1 MKFSNYL
8 KDKRFFLTFYVL
20 LMSFVSLVLFLSTAE
35 LNMMNNILYINIS
48 GLLFLIFYLVFGFF
62 NQRKFYQE
70 MKSLAESE
78 QERILG
84 GLPKAQTYEQKLY
97 LDVVK
102 NNNMNYMQK
111 MEKLHDEKREQQ
123 EFVMSWIH
131 EVKLPIAASRLIIE
145 KSEDKPAEWLTD
157 KFEDELQKID
167 DYVEQA
173 LYYSRIDS
181 FSKDYFI
188 TEVNLNKIIK
198 SSVKKYAK
206 LFIAKDIQIDIADK
220 NQYVQSDS
228 KWLGFVIDQ
237 LLTNA
242 LKYTDEGGK
251 IAISFEED
259 SKEKRVLISDNGIG
273 IKMEDINRVFDRGF
287 TGTAGRSSAKSTGM
301 GLYLAKQLATKLGH
315 ELTISST
322 ENEFT
327 TVVVHFPKIRNY
339 YHL

>member
-1 MKFSNYL
+1 MKFSRYL
-8 KDKRFFLTFYVL
+8 KDKRFFLAFYVL

-70 MKSLAESE
+70 IKRVAESD
-78 QERILG
+78 QEGVLA
-84 GLPKAQTYEQKLY
+84 GLPKAQTYERKLY
-97 LDVVK
+97 LDLIK
-102 NNNMNYMQK
+102 NNNINYMHK
-111 MEKLHDEKREQQ
+111 LEKLHDEKREQQ

-188 TEVNLNKIIK
+188 TEVNVNQIIK
-198 SSVKKYAK
+198 SSIKKYAK

-251 IAISFEED
+251 IAIVFEED

-287 TGTAGRSSAKSTGM
+287 TGTAGRSGAKSTGM

-315 ELTISST
+315 GLTISST

>member
-1 MKFSNYL
+1 
-8 KDKRFFLTFYVL
+8 
-20 LMSFVSLVLFLSTAE
+20 
-35 LNMMNNILYINIS
+35 MNNILYINIS
-48 GLLFLIFYLVFGFF
+48 GLLFVILYLGLGLF
-62 NQRKFYQE
+62 NHRKFYLE
-70 MKSLAESE
+70 MKRLAENE
-78 QERILG
+78 QEGMLV
-84 GLPKAQTYEQKLY
+84 GLPKPQTYEQKLY
-97 LDVVK
+97 LDVIK
-102 NNNMNYMQK
+102 NSNFNYMQELK
-111 MEKLHDEKREQQ
+111 KLHDEKREQQ

-131 EVKLPIAASRLIIE
+131 EVKLPIAASRMLIE
-145 KSEDKPAEWLTD
+145 KSEDKPAEWVTD
-157 KFEDELQKID
+157 KFEDELQKIN

-188 TEVNLNKIIK
+188 AELNVNKTIK
-198 SSVKKYAK
+198 SSIKKYAK
-206 LFIAKDIQIDIADK
+206 LFIAKDIQIDIEDK

-251 IAISFEED
+251 IDIFFEED

-273 IKMEDINRVFDRGF
+273 IKMKDINRVFDRGF

-315 ELTISST
+315 GLTISST
-322 ENEFT
+322 ENKFT

>member
-1 MKFSNYL
+1 
-8 KDKRFFLTFYVL
+8 
-20 LMSFVSLVLFLSTAE
+20 
-35 LNMMNNILYINIS
+35 NIS

-70 MKSLAESE
+70 IKRVAESD
-78 QERILG
+78 QEGVLA
-84 GLPKAQTYEQKLY
+84 GLPKAQTYERKLY
-97 LDVVK
+97 LDLIK
-102 NNNMNYMQK
+102 NNNINYMHK
-111 MEKLHDEKREQQ
+111 LETLHDEIREQQ

-188 TEVNLNKIIK
+188 TEVNVNQIIK
-198 SSVKKYAK
+198 SSIKKYAK

-251 IAISFEED
+251 IAIVFEED

-287 TGTAGRSSAKSTGM
+287 TGTAGRSGAKSTGM

-315 ELTISST
+315 GLTISST

>member
-1 MKFSNYL
+1 MKFSRYL
-8 KDKRFFLTFYVL
+8 KDKRFFLAFYVL

-35 LNMMNNILYINIS
+35 LNMVNTILYINIC
-48 GLLFLIFYLVFGFF
+48 GLLFLILYLVFGFF
-62 NQRKFYQE
+62 TQRKFYQE
-70 MKSLAESE
+70 IKRVAESD
-78 QERILG
+78 QEGVLA
-84 GLPKAQTYEQKLY
+84 GLPKAQTYERKLY
-97 LDVVK
+97 IDLIK
-102 NNNMNYMQK
+102 INNINYMHK
-111 MEKLHDEKREQQ
+111 LEKLHDEKREQQ

-188 TEVNLNKIIK
+188 TEVNVNQIIK
-198 SSVKKYAK
+198 SSIKKYAK

-237 LLTNA
+237 LL
-242 LKYTDEGGK
+242 
-251 IAISFEED
+251 
-259 SKEKRVLISDNGIG
+259 
-273 IKMEDINRVFDRGF
+273 
-287 TGTAGRSSAKSTGM
+287 
-301 GLYLAKQLATKLGH
+301 
-315 ELTISST
+315 
-322 ENEFT
+322 
-327 TVVVHFPKIRNY
+327 
-339 YHL
+339 

>member
-1 MKFSNYL
+1 MKFSRYL
-8 KDKRFFLTFYVL
+8 KDKRFFLAFYVL

-70 MKSLAESE
+70 IKRVAESD
-78 QERILG
+78 QEGVLA
-84 GLPKAQTYEQKLY
+84 GLPKAQTYERKLY
-97 LDVVK
+97 LDLIK
-102 NNNMNYMQK
+102 NNNINYMHK
-111 MEKLHDEKREQQ
+111 LEKLHDEKREQQ

-131 EVKLPIAASRLIIE
+131 EVKLPIAASRLTIE

-315 ELTISST
+315 ELTIYST

>member
-1 MKFSNYL
+1 MKFSRYL
-8 KDKRFFLTFYVL
+8 KDKRFFLAFYVL

-70 MKSLAESE
+70 IKRIAESD
-78 QERILG
+78 QEGVLA
-84 GLPKAQTYEQKLY
+84 GLPKAQTYERKLY
-97 LDVVK
+97 LDLIK
-102 NNNMNYMQK
+102 NNNINYMHK
-111 MEKLHDEKREQQ
+111 LEKLHDEKREQQ

-188 TEVNLNKIIK
+188 TEVNVNQIIK
-198 SSVKKYAK
+198 SSIKKYAK

-251 IAISFEED
+251 IAIVFEED

-287 TGTAGRSSAKSTGM
+287 TGTAGRSGAKSTGM

-315 ELTISST
+315 GLTISST